1 MTDTGAPVLRLD
13 DAELRFGDRVVWHHL
28 SLAAEAGEFIAVLGP
43 NGTGKTSL
51 LKVLLGQNRLH
62 AGTARVNGHLARAG
76 DDDIGYIPQ
85 QRGLDGSTPMR
96 GRDLVRMGLD
106 GHRWGPGLF
115 SRKRRER
122 VDELLEAV
130 GAQEYAN
137 APAGLL
143 SGGELQRLRVAQAL
157 VGEPSL
163 LLCDA
168 PLLSLD
174 MNHQKRVAALI
185 DEMRRTRGT
194 AVLFVTHEINPIL
207 PYVDRV
213 LYLAGGHYKVG
224 TPEEVITSESLTE
237 LFGSPIEVVEVGDR
251 LVIVG
256 GDDHPHHLEPEPAG
270 TDGLGLLSGPGAA
283 SRAAI

>member
-1 MTDTGAPVLRLD
+1 MTDNSAPVLELD

-28 SLAAEAGEFIAVLGP
+28 SLAVEAGEFVAVLGP

-51 LKVLLGQNRLH
+51 LKVLLGQNQLRT
-62 AGTARVNGHLARAG
+62 GTARVGGHPVRAG
-76 DDDIGYIPQ
+76 DGDIGYIPQ
-85 QRGLDGSTPMR
+85 QRGLDRATPMR

-115 SRKRRER
+115 SRRRRAR
-122 VDELLEAV
+122 VDELLTAV
-130 GAQEYAN
+130 GAESYAN

-157 VGEPSL
+157 VGEPKL
-163 LLCDA
+163 LLCDE

-185 DEMRRTRGT
+185 DEMRRERGT

-213 LYLAGGHYKVG
+213 LYLAGGHYRVG
-224 TPEEVITSESLTE
+224 TPEEVITTESLTE

-256 GDDHPHHLEPEPAG
+256 GDDHPHHPEAELSPA
-270 TDGLGLLSGPGAA
+270 DAPALRGPAVL
-283 SRAAI
+283 